1 MVERVCDP
9 SGFDCHW
16 VIRPNQSLSWRS
28 AVRVYIVIALCCLG
42 IGIAFALHGY
52 WTVLPFAGFEV
63 IVLGIALY
71 LCLLRSQIREVV
83 TVNAETVVVEKGRR
97 QPRERWECPRAWAR
111 VALEPSSIAW
121 YPMRL
126 TIAFQG
132 RRVEIGQFLSD
143 EERSVLADELQQM
156 IGKTDWHQD
165 TG

>member
-1 MVERVCDP
+1 M
-9 SGFDCHW
+9 
-16 VIRPNQSLSWRS
+16 
-28 AVRVYIVIALCCLG
+28 G

-111 VALEPSSIAW
+111 VALEHSSIAW

-156 IGKTDWHQD
+156 IGKTDWYQD

>member
-1 MVERVCDP
+1 M
-9 SGFDCHW
+9 
-16 VIRPNQSLSWRS
+16 
-28 AVRVYIVIALCCLG
+28 G

-63 IVLGIALY
+63 IVLGIAFY

-83 TVNAETVVVEKGRR
+83 TVNAETVTVEKGRR

-111 VALEPSSIAW
+111 VALEHSSIAW

-132 RRVEIGQFLSD
+132 RQVEIGRFLSD